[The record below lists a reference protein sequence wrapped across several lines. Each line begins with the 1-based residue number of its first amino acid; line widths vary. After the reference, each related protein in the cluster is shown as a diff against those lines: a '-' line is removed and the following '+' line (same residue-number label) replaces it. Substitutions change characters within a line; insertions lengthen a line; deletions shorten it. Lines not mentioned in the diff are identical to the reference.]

1 MSEELF
7 ADGILGVG
15 YGKGAVRIVFF
26 TLSADAVD
34 AKGQP
39 AKERRQ
45 RVVMTTEGFV
55 EAFALLAGVMD
66 KLQAQGVVRRQPA
79 PAPASPGTP
88 GRTDAPKADEACPN
102 PNF

>member
-7 ADGILGVG
+7 ADGILGIG
-15 YGKGAVRIVFF
+15 YGKGAVRIDFF
-26 TLSADAVD
+26 ALSAEAVD

-45 RVVMTTEGFV
+45 RIVMTTEGFV
-55 EAFALLAGVMD
+55 EAFTMLSGVMD
-66 KLQAQGVVRRQPA
+66 KLLAQGVVRRQTAAASDA
-79 PAPASPGTP
+79 PGQ
-88 GRTDAPKADEACPN
+88 DAPKDDLDSPS

>member
-1 MSEELF
+1 MSDEVF

-15 YGKGAVRIVFF
+15 FGKGAVRIDFF
-26 TLSADAVD
+26 ALSAEAVD

-55 EAFALLAGVMD
+55 EAYAMLTSVMD
-66 KLQAQGVVRRQPA
+66 KLQAQGLVRRQAAPGATGTGAKDAPA
-79 PAPASPGTP
+79 APASPST
-88 GRTDAPKADEACPN
+88 
-102 PNF
+102 NF

>member
-1 MSEELF
+1 MSEEVF

-15 YGKGAVRIVFF
+15 FGKGAVRIDFF
-26 TLSADAVD
+26 ALSAETTD

-45 RVVMTTEGFV
+45 RIVMTTEGFID
-55 EAFALLAGVMD
+55 AYAMLSGVME
-66 KLQAQGVVRRQPA
+66 KLQAQGLLRRLDPGAAASAKGGEA
-79 PAPASPGTP
+79 PAPVSGSPS
-88 GRTDAPKADEACPN
+88 